1 MSRFRRITAA
11 VAGALLVASA
21 FGIPI
26 TAQSAKTARDRV
38 YSEAQAGR
46 GRTIYGAQCAS
57 CHGPS
62 LQGDAAPPLV
72 GDDFL
77 ASWGSLPLTELVNK
91 IQRTMP
97 ADKPGKLT
105 REQATDLVALILQS
119 GKFPSGTT
127 ELASSETALNA
138 ITIAGPAAAKPAAIA
153 PAVGHAVTF
162 PAAGNMAQLM
172 RGILFPSSNLIFNVQ
187 THSPDEVKTTANAG
201 VQASGFSWVDWGA
214 GIYPPWEL
222 VDYAALALADS
233 SPLML
238 TPGRRCENGKPVPVD
253 DPRWIKFTQELYD
266 AGMAAYKAS
275 QTRNQE
281 TVSDATNVIADACLH
296 CHEVYRDHPPAQRGG
311 PPNRAGR
318 CTPR

>member
-1 MSRFRRITAA
+1 MSRFCRLSAGLSAA
-11 VAGALLVASA
+11 LVAASA
-21 FGIPI
+21 FTVP
-26 TAQSAKTARDRV
+26 TAAQTTKTARDRV
-38 YSEAQAGR
+38 YSEVQAGR
-46 GRTIYGAQCAS
+46 GRVIFTAQCAS
-57 CHGPS
+57 CHGQA

-77 ASWGSLPLTELVNK
+77 ADWGSQPLSELVNK

-119 GKFPSGTT
+119 GKFPAGPA
-127 ELASSETALNA
+127 ELASNEAALKA
-138 ITIAGPAAAKPAAIA
+138 ITIAAPGAAKPAAIA
-153 PAVGHAVTF
+153 PAVGHAITF

-266 AGMAAYKAS
+266 AGIAAYKAS

-296 CHEVYRDHPPAQRGG
+296 CHEVYRDHPGARPGA

>member
-1 MSRFRRITAA
+1 MSRFSHLTAVGA
-11 VAGALLVASA
+11 LAAMSAGAFTVPAA
-21 FGIPI
+21 
-26 TAQSAKTARDRV
+26 AQAPKTARDRV

-46 GRTIYGAQCAS
+46 GRTIFSAQCAS
-57 CHGPS
+57 CHGQS
-62 LQGDAAPPLV
+62 LQGDSAPPLV

-77 ASWGSLPLTELVNK
+77 ADWGSQPLSELVNK

-119 GKFPSGTT
+119 GKFPSGST
-127 ELASSETALNA
+127 ELASGEAALKA
-138 ITIAGPAAAKPAAIA
+138 ITIAGPGAAKPAAIA
-153 PAVGHAVTF
+153 PAVGHAVAF

-201 VQASGFSWVDWGA
+201 VQSSGFSCVDWGA

-233 SPLML
+233 APLML

-266 AGMAAYKAS
+266 AGIAAYKAS

-281 TVSDATNVIADACLH
+281 TVSDATNTIADACLH
-296 CHEVYRDHPPAQRGG
+296 CHEVYRDHPGATRNA
-311 PPNRAGR
+311 PPNRAAR